1 MHEMMG
7 DMTGMAGGMM
17 IVMMVFWIALLVL
30 IVVSIF
36 YMVRQ
41 MRGGA
46 NGSGRSEESPMEI
59 LQKRYAKGE
68 IGKKEFE
75 AMKNDL
81 M

>member
-46 NGSGRSEESPMEI
+46 NGSGRKSVV
-59 LQKRYAKGE
+59 
-68 IGKKEFE
+68 
-75 AMKNDL
+75 
-81 M
+81 